1 MALLVTCTGKDL
13 SREVPERIRSIGGRT
28 VRSGTGSIAWS
39 TTQASAIAE
48 IESGEETYYVN
59 IGGHTP
65 NLVVA
70 SYKDAKYLKATIDRE
85 SPDSLLNLP
94 DCKT

>member
-13 SREVPERIRSIGGRT
+13 SREFPRQIQSIGGRT
-28 VRSGTGSIAWS
+28 VRPGTGWIAWS
-39 TTQASAIAE
+39 KTQASAIAE

-70 SYKDAKYLKATIDRE
+70 TYKGAKYLKATVDRE